1 MATRA
6 YRRDSNGRF
15 AGSGGG
21 TKVTYGKAGGF
32 ANAGFRQRVAA
43 SRGNAS
49 PGKGPTGQK
58 ASAGRSMG
66 ATAGAK
72 GRPPTRKAQKS
83 RTSRVLTF
91 AAKNPTLT
99 ASVVVYG
106 GITGAG
112 VYRQASQNIGYR
124 ASANRFNAKNQAYAA
139 TSRGLPGATRVA
151 KSRRGTYKVTSLR

>member
-6 YRRDSNGRF
+6 YRRDNNGRF

-49 PGKGPTGQK
+49 PGRGPTGQK

-72 GRPPTRKAQKS
+72 GRPPRRQVQRS
-83 RTSRVLTF
+83 RTSRVVTF
-91 AAKNPTLT
+91 AAKNPHLT
-99 ASVVVYG
+99 VATGVV
-106 GITGAG
+106 A
-112 VYRQASQNIGYR
+112 YRTAQV
-124 ASANRFNAKNQAYAA
+124 ANQSIAVKAHNN
-139 TSRGLPGATRVA
+139 RVA
-151 KSRRGTYKVTSLR
+151 AAAARAAAPPKMSTARRRRGGTYKVTTLR